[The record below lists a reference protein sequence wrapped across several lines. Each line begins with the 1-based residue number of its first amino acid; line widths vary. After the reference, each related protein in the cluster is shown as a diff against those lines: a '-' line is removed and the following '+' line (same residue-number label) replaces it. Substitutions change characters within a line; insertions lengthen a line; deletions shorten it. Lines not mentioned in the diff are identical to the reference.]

1 MGVNL
6 ESRRIRRLYQQQPV
20 SRWTRSPGSA
30 GSEHPVRIHTLGR
43 FGVQVHQQPLSL
55 SQAPRQRPFE
65 LLKALIAC
73 GGRDV
78 HAEILSQ
85 ALWPD
90 AEGDS
95 AQNAFDVTLHRLRRI
110 FGVKEL
116 FIVCDH
122 RLTLNSRLAWVDAW
136 AFERLANHSEKI
148 LKRAKDLGMAQQ
160 LARCS
165 DRLLHLYQG
174 GFLERE
180 AMHTWALTLRERLR
194 SKLLRHILDAGQVW
208 EDAGEW
214 DRAIRFYRRGLE
226 IEPLTEQYYQR
237 LMICY
242 RATRRLA
249 EAMAIFQR
257 CRQVLAE
264 QFQLSPSTETL
275 RLYASLRNRA
285 PQQT

>member
-30 GSEHPVRIHTLGR
+30 SSDQPVRIHTLGR
-43 FGVQVHQQPLSL
+43 FSVQLHQQPLSL
-55 SQAPRQRPFE
+55 TQTPRQRPFE
-65 LLKALIAC
+65 LLKALIAL

-78 HAEILSQ
+78 HAEILCQ

-95 AQNAFDVTLHRLRRI
+95 AQNTFDVTLHRLRHLFAI
-110 FGVKEL
+110 KDL
-116 FIVCDH
+116 FIVCDR

-136 AFERLANHSEKI
+136 AFERLANHSERI
-148 LKRAKDLGMAQQ
+148 LEQAKDLGMAQQ
-160 LARCS
+160 LTRCS

-180 AMHTWALTLRERLR
+180 ATQSWGLTLRERLR
-194 SKLLRHILDAGQVW
+194 SKLLRHILDTGQVW
-208 EDAGEW
+208 ENAGEW

-226 IEPLTEQYYQR
+226 IDPLTEQYYQR

-249 EAMAIFQR
+249 EAMATFRR
-257 CRQVLAE
+257 CRQVLAD
-264 QFQLSPSTETL
+264 QFHISPSTETL
-275 RLYASLRNRA
+275 RLYASLRS
-285 PQQT
+285 